1 MSSPDPGNGRGGGG
15 SQGACAESWFPG
27 RRLWSG
33 KSRLAPGVRR
43 RTQRSPSCRRAGSRA
58 GLGAGP
64 GARLNEEGR
73 FACHSGLA
81 AVPLLPSPLSCEG
94 HAAQHRVRG
103 RGVGRE
109 VAGAT
114 RRAQGGSAKLRRAL
128 ELRCAEEIESLAQR
142 VHRNPKLCPYRRAQ
156 SCEL

>member
-103 RGVGRE
+103 QGGGSRGRRCYP
-109 VAGAT
+109 AGAG
-114 RRAQGGSAKLRRAL
+114 RLGEAAARAGTPVRGGD
-128 ELRCAEEIESLAQR
+128 
-142 VHRNPKLCPYRRAQ
+142 
-156 SCEL
+156 